1 MAPLR
6 LEIVVQ
12 PRSIPSPSGST
23 PLEKSTKWLEICYGD
38 PTIQDLSEILEER
51 FFQRNHVPLNIEILK
66 FLDDLE
72 LYPEYRVRDVF
83 SDIIDSEASGRGYST
98 VKVYRNPPSRAE
110 LADPRRF
117 ESLPPN
123 SLARLKKRSLP
134 PLFSENEEPERGN
147 HDLPLLN
154 PSPAQSGTDKRQKVA
169 AFDTWNYIHPDR
181 PMDSLELHSVRY
193 DQTRARSQLPPSNRH
208 VDGSPKRKRESVH
221 LQTFDELAE
230 VLQGSH
236 PYGTP
241 ISSQTVPHASDKPCQ
256 EVVGIQCETE
266 MMFIPNSPV
275 SGQHTLGHRA
285 PTVIGAPELVT
296 PNSPELPP
304 ADPFSSLSREA
315 SSQMPPPATLP
326 PPPNQQHEIQQNA
339 STGVPLQSLHASEG
353 GLILSPELAT
363 HRLHEKPTVKS
374 AKKTSSPKL
383 GDKVTQPGRLHR
395 PKSLKPS
402 PGPRRSR
409 KVINGVKQKTPSVFD
424 PIETS
429 EGSSYEHEQLRS
441 VKRFKTTITPP
452 QAPKSSHPQ
461 ARSASKSPGDRILL
475 PIPNSAAVL
484 PETLAD
490 SAPPKSY
497 QHPST
502 VSQQAVP
509 GATTA
514 PANGRDADAAVCGK
528 GIKKRPERA
537 AWPQASG
544 VEPTDQL
551 SKTTANAG
559 ASNDSASPQKPSQGI
574 DTAMQ
579 LSLHGSDLPQ
589 VSGDSSQYRFG
600 DEQDTK
606 AKQKAQADFDRIA
619 AMRSDSRTTLEFPR
633 AEDYTIAGQNV
644 DQEFK
649 YPALNIWN
657 GDRPDMATM
666 TLEERRQWNL
676 KHVMPVHLAKLREYG
691 DQALA
696 GKKQQQAAQAGA
708 RRREKQAR
716 AQEAK
721 EAKQEKVLAKRRA
734 AEEQRASQ
742 QQAEAETEKA
752 ATEETHSDEVQSQ
765 ATENRMEG
773 QRASVGQRRHSQQA
787 EAETP
792 NFADFPQPTRIKTNP
807 RAQQKEPSAEEV
819 VEGNAEKGKPAVDA
833 EPSSL
838 VPTQAMS
845 GHNVKQGT
853 RLALEQGVCNSNQA
867 WLLNRSPKAIYS
879 AERQLRLANEWL
891 KQTKRSSMVVQV
903 PPAIVKTT
911 PSAPAPDKQQ
921 TQQKAQLTAKQVQRQ
936 RNEDRTSTQRIV
948 STTGPFMD
956 DDALIAAGLSARLP
970 ATSTARK
977 GAAAKL
983 DTTDKV
989 MRTTNAE
996 TKRVVPGKSQLQGIL
1011 KTAESRSSSPVA
1023 GLSDPVRVR
1032 SMTPAIPT
1040 SSNSL
1045 NTENTVSAEAKVVAL
1060 RRAATVAPEA
1070 LETPV
1075 RNVFRAARSVSFADD
1090 ALPSSSSQSQD
1101 VNMRSTMQSSG
1112 VKKGMLYRALEESN
1126 ARRADEASE
1135 RAKPISARATATLNK
1150 VTKPPTKAKQTKLTQ
1165 HISHD
1170 TKQKGKAVDRPP
1182 ARQYPVGEP
1191 LNYVSLSEASTYFSD
1206 ESEGQRMVKAGPSSR
1221 KRMKP
1226 ILKSSAVAQTL
1237 PDRRFTIPPRQVAL
1251 STSRPSRNLRP
1262 RARPTNSL
1270 PRPPRLVTS
1279 GKSVTISSSSSSS
1292 YSDSE
1297 VEKVFEQT
1305 DDVTLLPQRNASQQ
1319 SPGASSPLNSQR
1331 SATVSKRSS
1340 QADLR
1345 SSLVPE
1351 PSSTPKQQTGDLKT
1365 SQRSEEWR
1373 LSQEADRQLQREHME
1388 AMRRE
1393 RMAKAAP
1400 PTKQS
1405 STPVPSEGTP
1415 VQRPR
1420 TRAEQQGDTSD
1431 GKRVARAGFDDS
1443 SLSQL
1448 RKVQMARQPAAASK
1462 KIVPPR
1468 EQVEA
1473 PLAVELANGID
1484 SGSYSSSNDTE
1495 MVDPGQLLRQKSEV
1509 PKTRN
1514 ALSKVFAEL
1523 WPRK

>member
-23 PLEKSTKWLEICYGD
+23 PLEKSIKWLEICYGD
-38 PTIQDLSEILEER
+38 PTIQELSEILEER
-51 FFQRNHVPLNIEILK
+51 FFQRNHASLNIKILK

-72 LYPEYRVRDVF
+72 LYPEYKVRDVF
-83 SDIIDSEASGRGYST
+83 SDIIDSQASGRGCST
-98 VKVYRNPPSRAE
+98 VKVYRNPPSSAE

-123 SLARLKKRSLP
+123 SLARPKKRPLP
-134 PLFSENEEPERGN
+134 PLFSENVLAEDPERGN
-147 HDLPLLN
+147 HGLPLPNL
-154 PSPAQSGTDKRQKVA
+154 SPAQSGRDKRQKVE
-169 AFDTWNYIHPDR
+169 AFSTRNCIHPDR
-181 PMDSLELHSVRY
+181 PMDSLEFHNVRY
-193 DQTRARSQLPPSNRH
+193 DQHRARSQRPPSNRH
-208 VDGSPKRKRESVH
+208 VDGSQKRKRESVD
-221 LQTFDELAE
+221 LQTFDEFAE
-230 VLQGSH
+230 VLQGSD

-241 ISSQTVPHASDKPCQ
+241 ISSETAPHAPDKPRQ

-266 MMFIPNSPV
+266 VISIPDSPV

-285 PTVIGAPELVT
+285 PTVIGAPELAT
-296 PNSPELPP
+296 PNSPELPST
-304 ADPFSSLSREA
+304 DPSSSLSREA

-326 PPPNQQHEIQQNA
+326 PPNQQYEIQQNA
-339 STGVPLQSLHASEG
+339 STGVSLQSLQASEG
-353 GLILSPELAT
+353 GLIVSQELAT
-363 HRLHEKPTVKS
+363 DRSHAEPTVKS
-374 AKKTSSPKL
+374 ATKTSSPKL
-383 GDKVTQPGRLHR
+383 GDKATQPGRLHR

-429 EGSSYEHEQLRS
+429 EGSSYEREQLRS
-441 VKRFKTTITPP
+441 AKRFKTTITPH
-452 QAPKSSHPQ
+452 QAPKSKHPQ

-475 PIPNSAAVL
+475 PIPASAAVP
-484 PETLAD
+484 PEALAD
-490 SAPPKSY
+490 SVPPKSY
-497 QHPST
+497 QEPST
-502 VSQQAVP
+502 ASQQEVP
-509 GATTA
+509 SGRIA
-514 PANGRDADAAVCGK
+514 PANGSDTDVAACGK
-528 GIKKRPERA
+528 GVKKRPERA
-537 AWPQASG
+537 ARPQASG
-544 VEPTDQL
+544 VEHTDQL
-551 SKTTANAG
+551 SKATANAG
-559 ASNDSASPQKPSQGI
+559 ASNHSASPQQPSQDI
-574 DTAMQ
+574 DTEIQ
-579 LSLHGSDLPQ
+579 SSLQGSDLPP
-589 VSGDSSQYRFG
+589 VPGDSSQYIVG
-600 DEQDTK
+600 DKQDSK

-619 AMRSDSRTTLEFPR
+619 AMRGDSKTTLESPR

-644 DQEFK
+644 RQEFK
-649 YPALNIWN
+649 YPSFDILSL
-657 GDRPDMATM
+657 DQPDMASM
-666 TLEERRQWNL
+666 SLEERRQWNL

-696 GKKQQQAAQAGA
+696 GKKQEQAAEAGA

-721 EAKQEKVLAKRRA
+721 EAKQEKMLAKRRA

-742 QQAEAETEKA
+742 QQAEAETEKV
-752 ATEETHSDEVQSQ
+752 ATEERHSAEVQSQ

-773 QRASVGQRRHSQQA
+773 QKASVGQRRLSQQA

-792 NFADFPQPTRIKTNP
+792 YLADFPQPTRIKTNP
-807 RAQQKEPSAEEV
+807 RAQQKEPSAKEV
-819 VEGNAEKGKPAVDA
+819 VKGNAEKGKPAVDA

-838 VPTQAMS
+838 VPAQAMS
-845 GHNVKQGT
+845 GHDDKQVT
-853 RLALEQGVCNSNQA
+853 KSTLEQGVCNSNQT
-867 WLLNRSPKAIYS
+867 WLLNRSPKAIYN

-891 KQTKRSSMVVQV
+891 KQTKRSSMAVRI
-903 PPAIVKTT
+903 PLATAKAT

-956 DDALIAAGLSARLP
+956 DDALMAAGLSARLP

-977 GAAAKL
+977 GAAKL

-989 MRTTNAE
+989 MRTTNAD
-996 TKRVVPGKSQLQGIL
+996 TKLAVPGKSQLQGIL
-1011 KTAESRSSSPVA
+1011 KTAQSRSSSPVA

-1040 SSNSL
+1040 SSNSS
-1045 NTENTVSAEAKVVAL
+1045 TRGDTVSAEAKAAAL

-1070 LETPV
+1070 LKTPV
-1075 RNVFRAARSVSFADD
+1075 RNALRAARSVSFAND
-1090 ALPSSSSQSQD
+1090 ALPPSQSQD
-1101 VNMRSTMQSSG
+1101 VNMRSTTQSSG

-1126 ARRADEASE
+1126 ARRADEARE
-1135 RAKPISARATATLNK
+1135 RATPISARAAATLNK
-1150 VTKPPTKAKQTKLTQ
+1150 VAKPPTTAKQTKMTQ

-1182 ARQYPVGEP
+1182 ARQYPLAEP

-1206 ESEGQRMVKAGPSSR
+1206 ESEGQRMVEAGPSSR
-1221 KRMKP
+1221 KRTKP
-1226 ILKSSAVAQTL
+1226 ILKSSAVGQTL

-1251 STSRPSRNLRP
+1251 STSRPSRNLGS
-1262 RARPTNSL
+1262 RARATNSL
-1270 PRPPRLVTS
+1270 PRPTRLVPS

-1297 VEKVFEQT
+1297 VEKVLEQT
-1305 DDVTLLPQRNASQQ
+1305 DDVTLLPPRNASQQ
-1319 SPGASSPLNSQR
+1319 SPGASSPRDSQR
-1331 SATVSKRSS
+1331 SATVTKTSS

-1351 PSSTPKQQTGDLKT
+1351 PSSTPKQQTGDIKAW
-1365 SQRSEEWR
+1365 QRSEEWR
-1373 LSQEADRQLQREHME
+1373 LSQGADRQLQREHMD

-1400 PTKQS
+1400 PTKQI
-1405 STPVPSEGTP
+1405 STSVPSQGTP
-1415 VQRPR
+1415 VQRPP
-1420 TRAEQQGDTSD
+1420 TRVEQQGGKSD
-1431 GKRVARAGFDDS
+1431 GKRAARAGFDDS

-1448 RKVQMARQPAAASK
+1448 RKAQMARQPAGKSK

-1484 SGSYSSSNDTE
+1484 SGSDSSSGDTE
-1495 MVDPGQLLRQKSEV
+1495 KVDAGLLVRQKSDV
-1509 PKTRN
+1509 PKRTN
-1514 ALSKVFAEL
+1514 AFSKVFAEL